1 LSGTEKGS
9 CQDMELHDHGR
20 TEHGTAPGNH
30 QPNEQAIGDHPHLH
44 GRPVSWLFVAVI
56 IVAFVAGAFGL
67 VFHVW
72 PLFWVCLGIVVLSVP
87 AGKLIGIMD
96 DTVLDGDPSAQAG
109 QEGQVAEDYGSAVH
123 PGVAVGPTKAVTGN
137 QPRTR

>member
-1 LSGTEKGS
+1 
-9 CQDMELHDHGR
+9 MEPHDHGS
-20 TEHGTAPGNH
+20 TEQGTAPGQH
-30 QPNEQAIGDHPHLH
+30 QPGETPMGDHENLH
-44 GRPVSWLFVAVI
+44 GSPASWALVAVL

-87 AGKLIGIMD
+87 AGKLIGIME

-109 QEGQVAEDYGSAVH
+109 QEGRVAEDYGSAVH
-123 PGVAVGPTKAVTGN
+123 PGVAVGPTKAVTGD
-137 QPRTR
+137 QPVTRW